1 MRAILMPGE
10 DPLTLDTPEQ
20 VAEFIVPLCLP
31 SWTESGKIY
40 DYKRRT
46 AQSFHPPA

>member
-1 MRAILMPGE
+1 MRAMLMPGE
-10 DPLTLDTPEQ
+10 DPLTLDTPDK

-31 SWTESGKIY
+31 SWTETGKIY
-40 DYKRRT
+40 DYKSRA